1 MRIRIKDLVPLFQAL
16 ADESRLRILHL
27 LFESGELCVCDI
39 EATLGFTQTKVSR
52 HMSYLKRAGLISDR
66 RCGRWILYSLM
77 TPTTAEQRT
86 IIKCIQAILQSHK
99 QTRNDSTKLMQRVK
113 DGCCATF
120 ATVKPHAAP
129 QRVALH

>member
-1 MRIRIKDLVPLFQAL
+1 MKDLLPLFNAL

-52 HMSYLKRAGLISDR
+52 HLSYLKRSGLIQEK
-66 RCGRWILYSLM
+66 RCGRWMLYSI
-77 TPTTAEQRT
+77 TDPKTEHQRM
-86 IIKCIQAILQSHK
+86 IIGSIQTILQSHK
-99 QTRNDSTKLMQRVK
+99 QTQKDAAKLKRRVN

-120 ATVKPHAAP
+120 VHVKPNERP
-129 QRVALH
+129 SKMRIN

>member
-1 MRIRIKDLVPLFQAL
+1 MKDLLPLFNAL

-52 HMSYLKRAGLISDR
+52 HLNYLKRAGLIEDR
-66 RCGRWILYSLM
+66 RCGRWMLYTISQ
-77 TPTTAEQRT
+77 PRT
-86 IIKCIQAILQSHK
+86 EHQHMIIESIQTIMQSHK
-99 QTRNDSTKLMQRVK
+99 QTQKDAAKLKQRVK

-120 ATVKPHAAP
+120 TQVKPNDVP
-129 QRVALH
+129 TKITLH